1 MIARR
6 PASIRDQVSWSM
18 VQLFE
23 ARRVALPFLD
33 FIYDSFKNSLDLPS
47 TLKTVQI
54 LRRFTTMYNQD
65 YSIMFTIESGI
76 VLIPLAI
83 IGLITLLVWSFRKQR
98 VKAAQ
103 TILLLSFG
111 IYLLGVLHFVFFPID
126 VNLGKYANQIQW
138 WRTINFIPILTIDL
152 YSFVLNIVMFLPF
165 GCYLPFLKPS
175 ITKKEVL
182 KLGFQ
187 FSLIL
192 ELTQLLVRTTLG
204 SGRSTD
210 VNDLLANAIGALLGF
225 LLVRFI
231 VQYAPFRRLYQN
243 FQL

>member
-1 MIARR
+1 
-6 PASIRDQVSWSM
+6 
-18 VQLFE
+18 
-23 ARRVALPFLD
+23 
-33 FIYDSFKNSLDLPS
+33 
-47 TLKTVQI
+47 
-54 LRRFTTMYNQD
+54 MYNQD
-65 YSIMFTIESGI
+65 YSIMFTIESGV

-83 IGLITLLVWSFRKQR
+83 LGLITLLVWSFRKKN
-98 VKAAQ
+98 VKVAQ

-126 VNLGKYANQIQW
+126 VNLGKYANQVPW
-138 WRTINFIPILTIDL
+138 WRTINFIPVLTIDL
-152 YSFVLNIVMFLPF
+152 HSFLLNIVMFLPF
-165 GCYLPFLKPS
+165 GCFLPFLKPT
-175 ITKKEVL
+175 ITKHEVL
-182 KLGFQ
+182 RRGFQ

-210 VNDLLANAIGALLGF
+210 VNDLLANALGGLLGF
-225 LLVRFI
+225 LLVRFV

>member
-1 MIARR
+1 
-6 PASIRDQVSWSM
+6 
-18 VQLFE
+18 
-23 ARRVALPFLD
+23 
-33 FIYDSFKNSLDLPS
+33 
-47 TLKTVQI
+47 
-54 LRRFTTMYNQD
+54 MYNQN
-65 YSIMFTIESGI
+65 YSVMFTIESRV

-83 IGLITLLVWSFRKQR
+83 LGLITLLVWSFRKKH

-126 VNLGKYANQIQW
+126 VNLGKYANQVPW
-138 WRTINFIPILTIDL
+138 WRTINFIPILTIDV
-152 YSFVLNIVMFLPF
+152 YSFVLNVVMFLPF

-182 KLGFQ
+182 KLGLQ
-187 FSLIL
+187 FSQIL
-192 ELTQLLVRTTLG
+192 ELIQLLVRTTLG

-210 VNDLLANAIGALLGF
+210 VNDLLANAFGALLGF
-225 LLVRFI
+225 LLVRFV